1 MPKTL
6 IICEKPSVARDL
18 VAALPGRFAE
28 SNDLYESDT
37 HVIGFAVGHLVEQ
50 VDPDAYDARFKRWRF
65 EDLPIL
71 PDEFR
76 YEPRDAKA
84 GKQLRSL
91 HAAMRRKDVDE
102 LVNACDAGREGE
114 LIFKLILQTSNV
126 QKPVRR
132 AWFSSMTKTAIRDA
146 FEHLRDD
153 SELRPLEDAARA
165 RSESDW
171 LIGMNATR
179 AATTRIGSPR
189 SPVSLGRVQT
199 PTLALIVRRDLEIAA
214 FVPEDYW
221 QVQAQFDTAAS
232 ERYTGMWQ
240 QGSSNRLKTAE
251 EAERIAT
258 LAHGADA
265 VVESVERKPLVE
277 QPPLLYD
284 LTTLQREANQRFGFT
299 AKRTLAAAQGC
310 YERHKVL
317 TYPRTNSRYISSDL
331 VPTLPGV
338 VARVAAAD
346 PVYEKAA
353 AAISG
358 ISLLP
363 TARAVNDAKV
373 GDHHAIIP
381 TDERHALSGLSAD
394 ERRIYDLVA
403 RRFLAIFHPPA
414 ESEQTVVW
422 TAVGDE
428 RFRSRGKVLIVA
440 GWRAAYGEEA
450 LPDGDDAKAGEEEA
464 EQRLPKLS
472 EGQAVHCPEAEAL
485 AKQTK
490 PPARYTESSLLR
502 AMETAG
508 RLVEDDEA
516 AEAMKDSGLGT
527 PATRAAT
534 IERLIDALYVEREGK
549 QLRATPKA
557 VGVITTLG
565 DHDLTKADLTGDWE
579 RRLVRIEAGEE
590 SRDVFM
596 RDIRKF
602 TEETVAW
609 FADKDRSA
617 MRVERR
623 VVGPCPNGDGEIL
636 ERPKSYSCSS
646 WKSKA
651 EPGCGYL
658 LWKEVGGRTITF
670 EEAQEY
676 VSKGISAD
684 DLKPERVVIGPC
696 PTPGCG
702 GEIIER
708 TKSYGCTSWK
718 SRSETGCGFVIW
730 RRSGGKDVTRE
741 EATEMVREGRT
752 NATPRPAAEPL
763 AACPSE
769 GCDGEI
775 VEKARSYGCTSWKS
789 KKKTGCGYVIWKT
802 QRGLGREIG
811 REEAVELIA
820 RGLTA
825 PPASADDVAAA

>member
-1 MPKTL
+1 MSKTL

-28 SNDLYESDT
+28 SNDLFESDEY
-37 HVIGFAVGHLVEQ
+37 VIGFAVGHLVEQ
-50 VDPDAYDARFKRWRF
+50 VDPDAYDAKFKRWRF
-65 EDLPIL
+65 EDLPIM

-91 HAAMRRKDVDE
+91 HAAMKRKDISG

-114 LIFKLILQTSNV
+114 LIFKLIVQTASV
-126 QKPVRR
+126 QKPVQR
-132 AWFSSMTKTAIRDA
+132 AWFSSMTKTAIVDA
-146 FEHLRDD
+146 FNHLRDD
-153 SELRPLEDAARA
+153 DELRPLEDAARS

-221 QVQAQFDTAAS
+221 QVQAQFDTAAN
-232 ERYTGMWQ
+232 ERYVGMWQ

-258 LAHGADA
+258 LAHGAAA
-265 VVESVERKPLVE
+265 VVETVERKPLIE
-277 QPPLLYD
+277 QSPLLYD
-284 LTTLQREANQRFGFT
+284 LTTLQREANQKFGFT

-317 TYPRTNSRYISSDL
+317 TYPRTSSRFISSDL
-331 VPTLPGV
+331 VPTLPSV

-353 AAISG
+353 AALAG
-358 ISLLP
+358 IAILP
-363 TARAVNDAKV
+363 TARAVNDEKV

-381 TDERHALSGLSAD
+381 TDEAHTLSGLSSD

-403 RRFLAIFHPPA
+403 RRFLAIFHPAA

-422 TAVGDE
+422 PAVGEE

-450 LPDGDDAKAGEEEA
+450 LPVEDGKAEEDA
-464 EQRLPKLS
+464 EQRLPKLT
-472 EGQAVHCPEAEAL
+472 EGQVVQCPEAEAL

-508 RLVEDDEA
+508 KLVEDDEA

-534 IERLIDALYVEREGK
+534 IERLIDAAYLEREGK

-565 DHDLTKADLTGDWE
+565 DHALTSPSLTGEWE

-596 RDIRKF
+596 RDIRTF

-609 FADKDRSA
+609 FADKDRTA

-623 VVGPCPNGDGEIL
+623 VVGPCPRCDGEIL

-658 LWKEVGGRTITF
+658 LWKEVGGRSITF

-676 VSKGISAD
+676 VAKGISAD
-684 DLKPERVVIGPC
+684 ELKPERVVIGTC
-696 PTPGCG
+696 PTPDCG

-730 RRSGGKDVTRE
+730 RKSGGKDVTRE
-741 EATEMVREGRT
+741 EAIEMVAEGRT

-811 REEAVELIA
+811 REEALDLISK
-820 RGLTA
+820 GLTS
-825 PPASADDVAAA
+825 PAATADESEAA

>member
-6 IICEKPSVARDL
+6 VICEKPSVARDL

-28 SNDLYESDT
+28 SNDLFESDEY
-37 HVIGFAVGHLVEQ
+37 VIGFAVGHLVEQ
-50 VDPDAYDARFKRWRF
+50 VDPDSYDARFKRWKF
-65 EDLPIL
+65 EDLPIV

-84 GKQLRSL
+84 GKQLKSL
-91 HAAMRRKDVDE
+91 HAAMRRKDIDG

-114 LIFKLILQTSNV
+114 LIFKLILQTAKV
-126 QKPVRR
+126 DKPVRR
-132 AWFSSMTKTAIRDA
+132 AWFSSMTKSAIRDA
-146 FEHLRDD
+146 FENLRDD
-153 SELRPLEDAARA
+153 AELRPLEDAARS

-199 PTLALIVRRDLEIAA
+199 PTLAMIVRRDLEINA

-221 QVQAQFDTAAS
+221 QVQAQFETAAS
-232 ERYTGMWQ
+232 ERYLGMWQ
-240 QGSSNRLKTAE
+240 QGSSNRLRTAE
-251 EAERIAT
+251 EADRIAA
-258 LAHGADA
+258 LAQGADA

-284 LTTLQREANQRFGFT
+284 LTTLQREANQRYGFT

-317 TYPRTNSRYISSDL
+317 TYPRTASRYISSDL
-331 VPTLPGV
+331 VSSLPSV
-338 VARVAAAD
+338 IARVVAAD
-346 PVYEKAA
+346 PAYEKAA

-358 ISLLP
+358 LALLP

-381 TDERHALSGLSAD
+381 TDETHTLSGLSSD
-394 ERRIYDLVA
+394 ERRIYDMVA
-403 RRFLAIFHPPA
+403 RRFLAIFHPA
-414 ESEQTVVW
+414 SESEQTVVW
-422 TAVGDE
+422 TAIGEE
-428 RFRSRGKVLIVA
+428 RFRSRGKVLVVA

-450 LPDGDDAKAGEEEA
+450 LPADEGKVEEDA
-464 EQRLPKLS
+464 EQRLPKLE
-472 EGQAVHCPEAEAL
+472 EGQAVTCAEAEAL

-490 PPARYTESSLLR
+490 PPARYNESSLLR

-508 RLVEDDEA
+508 KLVEDDEA
-516 AEAMKDSGLGT
+516 AEAMKESGLGT

-534 IERLIDALYVEREGK
+534 IERLIDAAYLEREGK

-557 VGVITTLG
+557 VGIVTTLG
-565 DHDLTKADLTGDWE
+565 DHDLTSPALTGEWE
-579 RRLVRIEAGEE
+579 RRLVKIEAGEE

-596 RDIRKF
+596 RDIKQF

-609 FADKDRSA
+609 FADKDRTA

-623 VVGPCPNGDGEIL
+623 VVGPCPRCDGEIV
-636 ERPKSYSCSS
+636 ERPKSYSCTS

-651 EPGCGYL
+651 EPGCGYT

-670 EEAQEY
+670 EEAVEY
-676 VSKGISAD
+676 VAKGISAD
-684 DLKPERVVIGPC
+684 DIKPERVVIGPC
-696 PTPGCG
+696 PTPDCG

-730 RRSGGKDVTRE
+730 RKAGGKDVTRE
-741 EATEMVREGRT
+741 GATEMVREGRT
-752 NATPRPAAEPL
+752 NATVRPAAEPL
-763 AACPSE
+763 GACPTE

-775 VEKARSYGCTSWKS
+775 VEKARSYGCTSYKS
-789 KKKTGCGYVIWKT
+789 KKKPGCGYVIWKT

-811 REEAVELIA
+811 REEAIEMVKH
-820 RGLTA
+820 GLTTPDSNPGDA
-825 PPASADDVAAA
+825 EAA